1 MKNILVGID
10 FHEKTESLIQHS
22 VDFAKKI
29 KAKLWLLHVASPDP
43 DFIGF
48 EAGPQFIRD
57 ERAEKLWDEHKKL
70 WEFTQKIEQKGVD
83 ADGLLIQ
90 GATIETIL
98 EESIKLN
105 IDLII
110 TGYHEHNFLYNAFFG
125 NTCIQ
130 IIKESK
136 IPVLVFPLD

>member
-10 FHEKTESLIQHS
+10 FHDKTEDLIQRS
-22 VDFAKKI
+22 VEFAKKT

-43 DFIGF
+43 DFVGF

-70 WEFTQKIEQKGVD
+70 WEYTQNIEQQGVD

-98 EESIKLN
+98 EESVKLD

-110 TGYHEHNFLYNAFFG
+110 AGYHEHNFLYNAFFG
-125 NTCIQ
+125 NTSIQ

-136 IPVLVFPLD
+136 IPVLVIPLD

>member
-1 MKNILVGID
+1 MKNILLGID
-10 FHEKTESLIQHS
+10 FHDKTEDLIQHS

-29 KAKLWLLHVASPDP
+29 GAKLWLLHVASPDP
-43 DFIGF
+43 DFVGF

-70 WEFTQKIEQKGVD
+70 WKYTQNIEQQGVD

-110 TGYHEHNFLYNAFFG
+110 AGYHEHNFLYNAFFG
-125 NTCIQ
+125 NTSIQ

-136 IPVLVFPLD
+136 IPVLVIPLD

>member
-1 MKNILVGID
+1 MKNVLVGID
-10 FHEKTESLIQHS
+10 FHDKTEDLIQKS
-22 VDFAKKI
+22 VAFAKQI
-29 KAKLWLLHVASPDP
+29 NAKLWLLHVASADP

-57 ERAEKLWDEHKKL
+57 ERADKL
-70 WEFTQKIEQKGVD
+70 WEEHKQLWVIRQNIEQQGLD
-83 ADGLLIQ
+83 AEGLLIQ

-98 EESIKLN
+98 EESVKLN

-110 TGYHEHNFLYNAFFG
+110 SGYHEHNFFYNAFFG
-125 NTCIQ
+125 NTSFQ